1 MYLRW
6 MAENMWIFV
15 PAQVFT
21 RQWLESFKEFP
32 PRGGTTLGIAAVVL
46 TRSGGG
52 RHGQRAARCL
62 ETRAGGKALK
72 VHLGG
77 YDMLDDFKNGGE
89 GERGIMRIIR

>member
-32 PRGGTTLGIAAVVL
+32 PVRGGTLGIDGVIK
-46 TRSGGG
+46 
-52 RHGQRAARCL
+52 QMEQPAARQ
-62 ETRAGGKALK
+62 
-72 VHLGG
+72 
-77 YDMLDDFKNGGE
+77 
-89 GERGIMRIIR
+89 